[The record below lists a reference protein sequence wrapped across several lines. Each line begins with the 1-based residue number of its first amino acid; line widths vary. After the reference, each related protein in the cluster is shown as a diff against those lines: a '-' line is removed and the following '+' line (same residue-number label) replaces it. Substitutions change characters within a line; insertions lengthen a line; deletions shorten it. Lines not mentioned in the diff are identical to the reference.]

1 VFLSQEMLN
10 LFLNVSR
17 MIRERSNHVF
27 YVIIYDFLELFGSE
41 KGFLLGD
48 VDNSY
53 SFYLFLKLLISF

>member
-1 VFLSQEMLN
+1 MNLSQEMLN

-27 YVIIYDFLELFGSE
+27 YVIIYDFLDFLGSE

-48 VDNSY
+48 VDNS
-53 SFYLFLKLLISF
+53 